1 VILAGKRLYVVT
13 SPEDN
18 HQLYRNT
25 TTVSRDSFVR
35 NMMLS
40 VGISDNGVSK
50 MHASL
55 PFHIDVKAANSI
67 EASLQYHNRQLLP
80 GSNEFEWLLEEKL
93 IPGLNDALTLEYL
106 KKHSSGQDVA
116 DGRIKVSLWDM
127 CEKIFIRDTGDAFFG
142 KGLWKD
148 NPDLLESFTVWE
160 RKNWKFLYGMPKFL
174 SHDMLSAR
182 DNIVA
187 HYVRY
192 FNIPAQER
200 TDASYYVKVTENM
213 LRDIGCS
220 DHDIASMFML
230 HFWA

>member
-1 VILAGKRLYVVT
+1 MLAGKRMYVLT

-25 TTVSRDSFVR
+25 TTVSRDSFVK

-40 VGISDNGVSK
+40 IGISHSGVNK
-50 MHASL
+50 MLSSL
-55 PFHIDVKAANSI
+55 PPQIDLKAANSLD
-67 EASLQYHNRQLLP
+67 ASSQYHNRQLLP
-80 GSNEFEWLLEEKL
+80 GSKEFEWLLQKNL
-93 IPGLNDALTLEYL
+93 IPGINNALTLEYM
-106 KKHSSGQDVA
+106 KKHLSGQDVA
-116 DGRIKVSLWDM
+116 EGRIRVSLWDM
-127 CEKIFIRDTGDAFFG
+127 CQKIFICDTGDAFFG
-142 KGLWKD
+142 TDLWTG
-148 NPDLLESFTVWE
+148 NHDLFVSFAVWE

-192 FNIPAQER
+192 FNIPPQDR
-200 TDASYYVKVTENM
+200 SDASYYVKATEKM
-213 LRDIGCS
+213 LRTIGCS
-220 DHDIASMFML
+220 DQDMASMFML